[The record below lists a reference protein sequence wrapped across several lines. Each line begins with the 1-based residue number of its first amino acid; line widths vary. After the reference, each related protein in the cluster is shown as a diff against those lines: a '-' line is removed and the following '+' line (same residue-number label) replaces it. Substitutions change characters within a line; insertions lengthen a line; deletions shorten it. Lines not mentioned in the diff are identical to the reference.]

1 MNQKASINLLGLPRH
16 RLEPFFAE
24 QGEKAFRASQIMK
37 WVHQHGI
44 TDFQKMTNLSRVLR
58 NRLQDECE
66 ILVPSLLTEQRSADG
81 TRKWVLRLSDDNAI
95 ETVFI
100 PEAGRGT
107 LCVSSQVGCALDC
120 TFCSTARQGFN
131 RNLSPAEIVAQLWYA
146 QRVLIDHQQ
155 GPRVIT
161 NVVFMGMGEP
171 LLNFENTVD
180 AISLMM
186 DDHAYGLG
194 KRKVTVSTSGVIPA
208 MDRLK
213 DRIDVSLAVSL
224 HAPNDELRDRLVP
237 LNRKYPIKDLLAAC
251 KRFVRGKNRKHTITF
266 EYVMLADVNDSQ
278 FHARAL
284 AKLLQDVP
292 SKVNLIPFNP
302 FPKTPY
308 RRSEDSVID
317 RFAAVLQQRGI
328 TTITRRT
335 RGGDIDAACGQ
346 LVGKVLDRS
355 RRQRRFMRLERDVP
369 VQNRPTP

>member
-1 MNQKASINLLGLPRH
+1 
-16 RLEPFFAE
+16 
-24 QGEKAFRASQIMK
+24 
-37 WVHQHGI
+37 
-44 TDFQKMTNLSRVLR
+44 MTNLSRVLR

-100 PEAGRGT
+100 PDAGRGT

-131 RNLSPAEIVAQLWYA
+131 RNLSPAEIIAQLWYA
-146 QRVLIDHQQ
+146 QRVLTDHQQ
-155 GPRVIT
+155 GSRVIT

-194 KRKVTVSTSGVIPA
+194 KRKVTVSTAGVIPA

-224 HAPNDELRDRLVP
+224 HAPDDELRDRLVP

-251 KRFVRGKNRKHTITF
+251 KRFVAGKNRKHTITF
-266 EYVMLADVNDSQ
+266 EYVMLADINDSQ

-346 LVGKVLDRS
+346 LVGKVVDRS
-355 RRQRRFMRLERDVP
+355 RRQRRFMRLERDLP
-369 VQNRPTP
+369 VQDRPSR